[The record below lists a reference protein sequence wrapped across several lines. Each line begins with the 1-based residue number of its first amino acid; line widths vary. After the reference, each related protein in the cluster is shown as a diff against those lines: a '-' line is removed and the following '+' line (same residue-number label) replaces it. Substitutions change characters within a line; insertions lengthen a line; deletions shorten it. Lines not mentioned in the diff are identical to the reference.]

1 MKFNIGFDMG
11 LVLAKGIVL
20 SLLTVVFFI
29 AGRMILRYDA
39 DD

>member
-1 MKFNIGFDMG
+1 MG

-20 SLLTVVFFI
+20 SLLTVVFLH
-29 AGRMILRYDA
+29 AGDDSAYDA